1 MLHNK
6 KLFITGGTGFLGRQ
20 LISRYYN
27 NNEIVIYSRDEAKQY
42 YLKKQFPNIRCVIGD
57 VRNYDLMRS
66 ASLGCDVGIFTAS
79 MKQIDAVSENP
90 TEAARV
96 IIDGAL
102 ISKRISIENSFE
114 SATFISSD
122 KSRSATTI
130 YGAMKFVAGETFIVN
145 SDLYPVKLSTVIY
158 GNVLNSTGSIIPLIW
173 DSIRRGYSLDLYSKH
188 MTRFLI
194 DIDSAVDVVDYSLRV
209 DGHNVIPKLDSML
222 IYDLFNIYRDRF
234 GLKYNITTPRISEK
248 IHETM
253 ISVEESTRCKTDMN
267 EQVYLM
273 HYKNQY
279 HSNPFEYSSDC
290 KVLSYDE
297 LDSLLQKYDYFR

>member
-27 NNEIVIYSRDEAKQY
+27 ANEIVVYSRDESKQY
-42 YLKKQFPNIRCVIGD
+42 YLKKQFPNIKCVIGD
-57 VRNYDLMRS
+57 VRNYDLMKS
-66 ASLGCDVGIFTAS
+66 TSIGCDVGIFTAS

-130 YGAMKFVAGETFIVN
+130 YGAMKFVAGESFIVN
-145 SDLYPVKLSTVIY
+145 SELYPPRLSTVIY

-173 DSIRRGYSLDLYSKH
+173 DSIKRGYTLNLYSNY
-188 MTRFLI
+188 MTRFVI
-194 DIDSAVDVVDYSLRV
+194 DIDRAVDIVDYSLQI
-209 DGHNVIPKLDSML
+209 DGYNVIPKLDSML
-222 IYDLFNIYRDRF
+222 ILDLFNIYKDKF
-234 GLKYNITTPRISEK
+234 GLKYNITEPRISEK

-253 ISVEESTRCKTDMN
+253 ISIEESSRCKFDMEN
-267 EQVYLM
+267 DIYLM
-273 HYKNQY
+273 HYKNQ
-279 HSNPFEYSSDC
+279 HNPTPFEYNSNQT
-290 KVLSYDE
+290 VLSYDE
-297 LDSLLQKYDYFR
+297 LNDLLKRYEYFK